1 MSSNKHPGNLKSQG
15 WVVFPTTLAVGPT
28 RTGYQN
34 AVSAIIL
41 GGALDKVA
49 AAMSKVSSAGVMCL
63 QVVDGTPAKC
73 GAMVPVAP
81 PMVWACSLSAQEHT
95 FGTNGLLVSIPV
107 DFLEVYF

>member
-1 MSSNKHPGNLKSQG
+1 M
-15 WVVFPTTLAVGPT
+15 FPTTLAVGPM
-28 RTGYQN
+28 RIGHQN
-34 AVSAIIL
+34 AVSSIIL

-49 AAMSKVSSAGVMCL
+49 AAMSNVSSAGVTCL
-63 QVVDGTPAKC
+63 QVVGGAPAKC

-81 PMVWACSLSAQEHT
+81 PMVWGCSLSAQEHT